1 MVEFISHLIE
11 EINMAKTHPPAEL
24 VDSIERGR
32 RVSRTFVNGQPPKL
46 LRPLTKSQ
54 IGTIVLSCE

>member
-46 LRPLTKSQ
+46 LRPLT
-54 IGTIVLSCE
+54 